1 MGTYSEAMKSKMV
14 QRMLVSGGPSPERLS
29 GEVGISK
36 STLFKWREAAKVQ
49 GTMTIDRK
57 PLPAD
62 RRPEDWTATEKLDA
76 VMDSSQL
83 QDEALGTF
91 LRSKGLYEAQLH
103 QWRQAALDGLSN
115 NGVKGTQGQ
124 AAARVRVRE
133 LEREVQRKDK
143 ALAETAAILMLQKKV
158 RGLWEVADGGT
169 DPESD
174 K

>member
-14 QRMLVSGGPSPERLS
+14 QRMLVSGGPSPGQLS

-49 GTMTIDRK
+49 STMTIDQK
-57 PLPAD
+57 PLPAK

-76 VMDSSQL
+76 VMASSQL
-83 QDEALGTF
+83 EDEGLGTF
-91 LRSKGLYEAQLH
+91 LRSKGLHEAQLH
-103 QWRQAALDGLSN
+103 QWRQAALDGLAN

-124 AAARVRVRE
+124 AAARFRVRE

>member
-1 MGTYSEAMKSKMV
+1 LRMK
-14 QRMLVSGGPSPERLS
+14 VSAPSFGAR
-29 GEVGISK
+29 VCTK
-36 STLFKWREAAKVQ
+36 RNCTR
-49 GTMTIDRK
+49 
-57 PLPAD
+57 
-62 RRPEDWTATEKLDA
+62 
-76 VMDSSQL
+76 
-83 QDEALGTF
+83 
-91 LRSKGLYEAQLH
+91 
-103 QWRQAALDGLSN
+103 RQAALDGLTN

-124 AAARVRVRE
+124 AAARFRVRE